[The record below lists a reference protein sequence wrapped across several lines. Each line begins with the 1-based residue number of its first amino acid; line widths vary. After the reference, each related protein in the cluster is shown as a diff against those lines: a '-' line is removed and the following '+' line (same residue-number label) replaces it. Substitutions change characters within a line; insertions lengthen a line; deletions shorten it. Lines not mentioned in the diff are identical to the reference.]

1 MAEIVFLAHRPPWPP
16 DKGDKIRSW
25 NLLRHLAAR
34 HRVRLGAFADD
45 HSDPSTTEV
54 LFGLCAEVF
63 LRPLGRMRTVGR
75 MALGLVRGRP
85 LSIAPWADPAMR
97 RWLRD
102 RLARADLAFAF
113 SGQSAALLL
122 DPPPARPWLLDLV
135 DCDSEKWRDYARAV
149 RGPHRLLFAREAE
162 RVLELE
168 RRAVAAAAQSFLVSG
183 AEAALLAARAPE
195 TAARIAVLENGV
207 DAAFFDPAVISGPD
221 PWPEGPGPRLVFTG
235 VMDYPPNVDAVLWFV
250 DTVLPRLR
258 AEFGPVRFAVV
269 GARPTAALSARA
281 APPELLITGRVADV
295 RPWLVRADVA
305 VAPLRIARGVQNKVL
320 EAMAMARP
328 VVATP
333 RAAEGLHALPERE
346 ILLADDPAGLAAA
359 IAELL
364 RAPQRARALG
374 AAARA
379 YVRRRHDWAATLAP
393 LDRAISALLERERD
407 PLRPRAGQPRRG
419 PPRVPRPAERW
430 RPR

>member
-45 HSDPSTTEV
+45 SLDPSAPEV
-54 LFGLCAEVF
+54 LRGLCAELF
-63 LRPLGRMRTVGR
+63 LRPLGRARMVGR
-75 MALGLVRGRP
+75 MSLGLLRGRP
-85 LSIAPWADPAMR
+85 LSVAPWCDPAMR

-135 DCDSEKWRDYARAV
+135 DCDSEKWRDYARAA

-162 RVLELE
+162 RVLTLE
-168 RRAVAAAAQSFLVSG
+168 RRAVAAAARSFLVSD

-195 TAARIAVLENGV
+195 TAPRIVVLENGV
-207 DAAFFDPAVISGPD
+207 DAAFFDPEAVPGPD

-235 VMDYPPNVDAVLWFV
+235 VMDYPPNVDAVLWFA
-250 DTVLPRLR
+250 DAVLPRLR

-269 GARPTAALSARA
+269 GARPTTALRARA
-281 APPELLITGRVADV
+281 APPELLITGRVPDV
-295 RPWLVRADVA
+295 RPWLARAEVA

-333 RAAEGLHALPERE
+333 QAAEGLHAVPGRE
-346 ILLADDPAGLAAA
+346 LLVAGDPAGLAAA

-364 RAPQRARALG
+364 RAPERARTLG

-379 YVRRRHDWAATLAP
+379 YVLRRHDWAATLAP
-393 LDRAISALLERERD
+393 LDRAISALLER
-407 PLRPRAGQPRRG
+407 
-419 PPRVPRPAERW
+419 
-430 RPR
+430 